1 MLTMMWYYQDI
12 LTRSFASR
20 FKLCF
25 APPDYRTLIRQ
36 LVGYFPR
43 KGQKLLR
50 FVFRKKGVKLV
61 SHFRKVILIYTR
73 ACQRDFL
80 CSCASGLT
88 SLNTHVRV

>member
-1 MLTMMWYYQDI
+1 MAEQRKASRRKKNQDI

-50 FVFRKKGVKLV
+50 FVLEKKE
-61 SHFRKVILIYTR
+61 
-73 ACQRDFL
+73 
-80 CSCASGLT
+80 
-88 SLNTHVRV
+88 